1 MAITYKRCED
11 VWARRRGKDWK
22 AVNRD
27 CRLTMDGD
35 DFIVTYNGWYK
46 RLEDKSGIPLLRITR
61 DNIVTVLSD
70 GQVSGCKQQTT
81 IPNRFTELLGRAVYR
96 SVRDYKNREY
106 ITRIGGE
113 PFFAGLQIDMKTNKL
128 LNPKQDMS
136 IVVDKAVVAEAVR
149 RVKTLRKLTKGMA
162 RMGAFNDLVVHRLS
176 WQTPPQPK
184 FDSINMDEPTAEDAR
199 AVVIVGL
206 HSVDTP
212 NLSYWKDGTWT
223 QRSSQEQAQVLL
235 DSAVNKGL
243 ELLRRYIYDTTENAY
258 VKVPAKQRGN

>member
-1 MAITYKRCED
+1 MAITYKRCEEA
-11 VWARRRGKDWK
+11 WARRRGKTWK
-22 AVNRD
+22 AVQRD

-35 DFIVTYNGWYK
+35 NFVVAYHGWYAN
-46 RLEDKSGIPLLRITR
+46 EGIPLLSITP
-61 DNIVTVLSD
+61 DDIVTILS
-70 GQVSGCKQQTT
+70 SGEIEEYKQQST
-81 IPNRFTELLGRAVYR
+81 IPNRFTELLGIPVYR
-96 SVRDYKNREY
+96 SARDFKNREY
-106 ITRIGGE
+106 ITRIGTWKKSE
-113 PFFAGLQIDMKTNKL
+113 PFFAGLQIDMKTNNL

-206 HSVDTP
+206 HSVETP

-223 QRSSQEQAQVLL
+223 QRSPQEQAQVLL

-243 ELLRRYIYDTTENAY
+243 ELLRKNMYDTTEGSY
-258 VKVPAKQRGN
+258 VKVPAKQRND